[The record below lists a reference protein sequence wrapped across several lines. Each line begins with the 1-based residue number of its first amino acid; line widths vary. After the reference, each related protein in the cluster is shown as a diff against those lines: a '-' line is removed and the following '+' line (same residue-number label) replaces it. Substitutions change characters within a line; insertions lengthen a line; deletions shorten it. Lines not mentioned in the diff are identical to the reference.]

1 VLYDLPKEAMS
12 NRDPTYQEL
21 QDRLA
26 QAEAILTALRSGE
39 VDAVIS
45 YSAGLLL
52 CVQEVEAA
60 LREGEARYRSLFE
73 HSVDAILLTATD
85 GRILMTNPAACRL
98 FGWTAEELDHLL
110 EETLVNYIDPKT
122 MAGWA
127 AWDRAGQFHGELTYL
142 RRDGSTFIGETC
154 SATFGEQ
161 NGEKKTTVI
170 IRDVTK
176 RKRAEA
182 AVLEAQA
189 ELARITRA
197 LTIGELAVSM
207 SHELNQPL
215 GAIVN
220 NGAACLRLLDEAAEA
235 PAETREALSE
245 IIEDARRASAILAR
259 VRKLSNQSSY
269 ERTRVRLQDVVD
281 QTLAQA
287 QRDLAERR
295 ITLRTELPEDLPSV
309 AGDRIQL
316 QQVLF
321 NLVMNA
327 IDAVDGVE
335 ERRRIVKITG
345 RPDELGAE
353 PAVLIAVQDF
363 GCGFKSEDGERLFEP
378 FYTTKTGRMGMGLRI
393 SRSIAETHGGR
404 LWAQA
409 NADAGATFFLAL
421 PAETSAA
428 S

>member
-1 VLYDLPKEAMS
+1 MS
-12 NRDPTYQEL
+12 NGDPTYQEL

-26 QAEAILTALRSGE
+26 QTETILAALRNGE

-45 YSAGLLL
+45 HSSVLLL

-85 GRILMTNPAACRL
+85 GRILMANPAACRL
-98 FGWTAEELDHLL
+98 LGWTAEELNYMR
-110 EETLVNYIDPKT
+110 EEALVHRADLKT
-122 MAGWA
+122 TTAWA
-127 AWDRAGQFHGELTYL
+127 ARVRTGQFQGEVTYL
-142 RRDGSTFIGETC
+142 RRDGSIFIGET
-154 SATFGEQ
+154 SAATFGEQ
-161 NGEKKTTVI
+161 NGEQKTTVI
-170 IRDVTK
+170 IRDVTE

-182 AVLEAQA
+182 AIHEAQA
-189 ELARITRA
+189 GLARTTRA
-197 LTIGELAVSM
+197 LTVGELAVSM

-220 NGAACLRLLDEAAEA
+220 NGAACLRLLDEAAGV
-235 PAETREALSE
+235 PAEAREAMSD

-259 VRKLSNQSSY
+259 VRKLSNKSSC
-269 ERTRVRLQDVVD
+269 ERICVRLQDIID
-281 QTLAQA
+281 WMSH
-287 QRDLAERR
+287 RR
-295 ITLRTELPEDLPSV
+295 SPNWRSQDHVTTELPEDLPSV
-309 AGDRIQL
+309 AGDRVQL
-316 QQVLF
+316 QQVLL
-321 NLVMNA
+321 NLVTNA
-327 IDAVDGVE
+327 IDAMDGME
-335 ERRRIVKITG
+335 ERRRIVKIAG
-345 RPDELGAE
+345 RPDELGNE
-353 PAVLIAVQDF
+353 PAVLITVQDL
-363 GCGFKSEDGERLFEP
+363 GCGFKPEDSELLFEP

-409 NADAGATFFLAL
+409 NVDAGATFLLTL

>member
-1 VLYDLPKEAMS
+1 MS
-12 NRDPTYQEL
+12 NGDPTYQEL
-21 QDRLA
+21 QDHLA
-26 QAEAILTALRSGE
+26 QTEAILTALRNGE

-45 YSAGLLL
+45 HSSVLLL

-85 GRILMTNPAACRL
+85 GRILMANPAACRL
-98 FGWTAEELDHLL
+98 LGWTAEELNYMR
-110 EETLVNYIDPKT
+110 EEALVHRADLKT
-122 MAGWA
+122 TTAWA
-127 AWDRAGQFHGELTYL
+127 ARVRTDQFQGEVTYL
-142 RRDGSTFIGETC
+142 RRDGSTFVGET
-154 SATFGEQ
+154 SAATFGEQ
-161 NGEKKTTVI
+161 NGEKKSTVI
-170 IRDVTK
+170 IRDVTE

-182 AVLEAQA
+182 AVLEAEA
-189 ELARITRA
+189 ELARTTRA
-197 LTIGELAVSM
+197 LTVGELAVSM

-220 NGAACLRLLDEAAEA
+220 NGAACLRLLDEAAGV
-235 PAETREALSE
+235 PAEACEALSE

-259 VRKLSNQSSY
+259 VRKLSNQSSC
-269 ERTRVRLQDVVD
+269 EKAGVRLQDVVD
-281 QTLAQA
+281 QMLALAQPK
-287 QRDLAERR
+287 LAERR
-295 ITLRTELPEDLPSV
+295 ITVRSELPEDLPSV
-309 AGDRIQL
+309 AGDRDQL
-316 QQVLF
+316 RHVLL

-327 IDAVDGVE
+327 IEAVDGVE

-345 RPDELGAE
+345 RPDELDDD
-353 PAVLIAVQDF
+353 PAVLITVQDL
-363 GCGFKSEDGERLFEP
+363 GCGFKAEESERLFEP

-409 NADAGATFFLAL
+409 NANAGATFLLAL